1 MTRVIMRVAVVA
13 VMIAVGLGAAAAR
26 AIWEGRA
33 ALAAGDEALARGDR
47 AAAIAAWHEAAGWT
61 APLGAH
67 VEEATARL
75 ASVAAPP
82 VPRAPSADAA
92 WVALA
97 LLGLGLVIAG
107 AVHFA
112 RRGLGA
118 GDRLI
123 AREAGGAGAL
133 IALGLI
139 LWLVGLHQA

>member
-1 MTRVIMRVAVVA
+1 MKRVAIRVLTIA
-13 VMIAVGLGAAAAR
+13 VMIAVGLGAATAR

-33 ALAAGDEALARGDR
+33 ALAAGDKAMAHGDR
-47 AAAIAAWHEAAGWT
+47 AGAIAAWREAAGWA
-61 APLGAH
+61 APLGDH
-67 VEEATARL
+67 VEVATARL
-75 ASVAAPP
+75 AGVGLDRGASEPP
-82 VPRAPSADAA
+82 ASAA

-97 LLGLGLVIAG
+97 LLGLGLIVAG

-112 RRGLGA
+112 RRGLGP

-133 IALGLI
+133 VALGLI